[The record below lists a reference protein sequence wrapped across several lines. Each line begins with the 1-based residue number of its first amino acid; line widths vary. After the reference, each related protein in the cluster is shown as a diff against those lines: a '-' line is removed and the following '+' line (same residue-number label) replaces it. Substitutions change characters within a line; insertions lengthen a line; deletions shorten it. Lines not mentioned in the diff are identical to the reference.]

1 MNLVDQ
7 RLQAIRKLLLV
18 HIPVAQPR
26 VVVFALPKPPIV
38 HHEPVQSQRRCLLSE
53 RHLSGFI
60 HSELR
65 RFPGVVNHRPKF
77 RRQCLGRRSCCLPS
91 RHTPLRQYVLQLKV
105 VQQPRRSTQTMRRVS
120 AVENRRLQRYPGLQH
135 ISKIKRIEPA
145 RHPHRV
151 QLIPFHRNP
160 PRPAPRER
168 PKPHLAV
175 IFICLARLQRK
186 PRIRLVPR
194 RSSPAFDHP
203 CSRMNS
209 FLVQRPLSGPAPGQV
224 IQRVLPCR
232 QCPSCGGGL
241 LHSRRQRSPVFNRC
255 PTRQN
260 PASRIHRVVQR
271 HKNRARNI
279 LQHHIEP
286 IRRCS
291 VALVVQHQ
299 VANPVDK
306 CYLQRR
312 LNKQPATPTRILLWG
327 SRVRRIERR
336 PLLLR
341 HGHRKCIRRPQPPT
355 PIDLLQ
361 LSARIHAEHIRTP
374 APTQPKYLGGRIE
387 TLQRG
392 LRKRNN

>member
-1 MNLVDQ
+1 MFAKKIRVRVHHLRFHPQPKVHPQRMNLVDQ

-26 VVVFALPKPPIV
+26 VVVLALPKPPIV
-38 HHEPVQSQRRCLLSE
+38 HNKPVHSQCRCLLRE

-105 VQQPRRSTQTMRRVS
+105 VQQPRRSPQTMRRVS

-135 ISKIKRIEPA
+135 IPKIKRIEPA

-151 QLIPFHRNP
+151 QLIPPPRKP
-160 PRPAPRER
+160 PRPAPRQR
-168 PKPHLAV
+168 PKPTLAV
-175 IFICLARLQRK
+175 IFVRLARLQRK
-186 PRIRLVPR
+186 PRIRLVSR

-209 FLVQRPLSGPAPGQV
+209 FLVQRPLSGPAPGQI
-224 IQRVLPCR
+224 IQRVLSCR
-232 QCPSCGGGL
+232 QCPCRGGGL
-241 LHSRRQRSPVFNRC
+241 LHRRRQRPPILNRC

-271 HKNRARNI
+271 HKNRTRNV
-279 LQHHIEP
+279 LQHHVEP

-299 VANPVDK
+299 VANPVGK

-312 LNKQPATPTRILLWG
+312 LHKQPAAPTRILLRG
-327 SRVRRIERR
+327 SRVRRIKRR
-336 PLLLR
+336 PLLHRLR
-341 HGHRKCIRRPQPPT
+341 YRKCVRSAQPSAPVE
-355 PIDLLQ
+355 LLQ
-361 LSARIHAEHIRTP
+361 LSARIHAEHI
-374 APTQPKYLGGRIE
+374 
-387 TLQRG
+387 
-392 LRKRNN
+392 